1 MKLIDSTEE
10 WEETIEH
17 HQWIIEGF
25 IDNWMFQN
33 NFKKHPTE
41 MEGWVELM
49 LEQQALEEWK

>member
-1 MKLIDSTEE
+1 MKLIDRDE
-10 WEETIEH
+10 EETIEE
-17 HQWIIEGF
+17 QQLVIEGF

>member
-1 MKLIDSTEE
+1 MKLTDA
-10 WEETIEH
+10 EETIED
-17 HQWIIEGF
+17 HQWVIEGF

-49 LEQQALEEWK
+49 LLWQDLEEWK